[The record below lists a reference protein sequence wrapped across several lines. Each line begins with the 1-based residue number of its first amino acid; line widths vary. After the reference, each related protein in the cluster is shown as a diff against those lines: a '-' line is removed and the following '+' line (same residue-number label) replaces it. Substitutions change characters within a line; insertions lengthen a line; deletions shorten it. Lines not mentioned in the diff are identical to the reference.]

1 MPKAFILCKVT
12 NIIRHSHRLSTS
24 TFTLTPSLLN
34 PYILWVKIH
43 KEKSDKRKSEWS
55 IYRYR
60 WSAGKHYF
68 STFWKFLHNIN
79 ETFVNICELDWCAR
93 QEKKPDINRLDKL
106 RKQKSLRLNLGSGN
120 LRVSKFCAILANIG

>member
-43 KEKSDKRKSEWS
+43 KEKCEERKRANGAFINIDGVLENAISLLSENFS
-55 IYRYR
+55 II
-60 WSAGKHYF
+60 SM
-68 STFWKFLHNIN
+68 
-79 ETFVNICELDWCAR
+79 
-93 QEKKPDINRLDKL
+93 RLL
-106 RKQKSLRLNLGSGN
+106 
-120 LRVSKFCAILANIG
+120 